1 MKKLLVAGLALSML
15 GGTAVGA
22 SAQPNFGRQQM
33 RAEQRY
39 ERQEFRAEQREERQD
54 FRRAQRRYNA
64 GRYVAPRGF
73 AVRDWRRGD
82 RLPVGY
88 YGSRYKISNYSAY
101 GLYAPPRG
109 YQWTRVGNDAVLTA
123 VTTGVIAAAVA
134 SLFN

>member
-15 GGTAVGA
+15 SGTAVSA
-22 SAQPNFGRQQM
+22 YAQPGYARQEM
-33 RAEQRY
+33 REQRQDLR
-39 ERQEFRAEQREERQD
+39 EARQNLREERQD

-73 AVRDWRRGD
+73 AARQWRRGD
-82 RLPVGY
+82 RLPAAW
-88 YGSRYKISNYSAY
+88 YGQRYKISNYRAY

-123 VTTGVIAAAVA
+123 VTTGIIAAAVA